1 MTSINT
7 NASAMNALA
16 TLRNINASLSDTQGR
31 VATGLKVESAKDNA
45 AYFAISESMK
55 SDSGMLKAVNE
66 SLDLTKQSV
75 ATARLGAETFQEL
88 AERFVARVAFA
99 QEQTTGL
106 DEIELELKGLV
117 ADMKTTISQSTF
129 DGADLVNAGGTA
141 ADGTTAAVAPAI
153 DGATGVI
160 TADATSPS
168 AAAAARNIVTGISRD
183 TAGAVSTT
191 SFSLS
196 PVDLYGQMQNFEAIA
211 NTFNTNASN
220 ATTGEAFLG
229 GALTEATKAHKAVTT
244 AATTLGVAE
253 KSIETQQG
261 FLDSLITN
269 IDAGVGAMVDA
280 NMEEEAARLQAL
292 QVQQQLATQ
301 ALSIANQAPQNV
313 LSLFR

>member
-16 TLRNINASLSDTQGR
+16 TLRNINASLTDTQGR

-66 SLDLTKQSV
+66 SLNLTKQSV

-88 AERFVARVAFA
+88 ADRFVSRVAFA

-106 DEIELELKGLV
+106 DEIELELQGLV
-117 ADMKTTISQSTF
+117 ADMKTTIKQSTF
-129 DGADLVNAGGTA
+129 DGDDLVNAAGSDNA
-141 ADGTTAAVAPAI
+141 ATP
-153 DGATGVI
+153 
-160 TADATSPS
+160 ADATAATIDATDGSITAGSS
-168 AAAAARNIVTGISRD
+168 AAAADRAVVTGISR
-183 TAGAVSTT
+183 AGGTFATT
-191 SFSLS
+191 TIDVGS
-196 PVDLYGQMQNFEAIA
+196 VDLHGQMQAFEAIA
-211 NTFNTNASN
+211 SAFETNAS
-220 ATTGEAFLG
+220 ALLTGEAFLSG
-229 GALTEATKAHKAVTT
+229 VLQEATTAHKAVIT

-253 KSIETQQG
+253 KSIETQQS
-261 FLDSLITN
+261 FLSSLVDN
-269 IDAGVGAMVDA
+269 IDAGVGSMVDA
-280 NMEEEAARLQAL
+280 DMEQEAARLQAL

-301 ALSIANQAPQNV
+301 SLSIANQAPQNI